1 MLTLEVQVPHELSD
15 EQRTKLQEFSSASAQ
30 PDLRAGLFGS
40 T

>member
-1 MLTLEVQVPHELSD
+1 VKLTD
-15 EQRTKLQEFSSASAQ
+15 EQRAKLQEFSTASDQ